1 MLFTTPTQFAVLG
14 LVLVAG
20 WLLGLASHPGGG
32 KWKQRY
38 AAERDAHAAHRKDVE
53 ARLAAAE
60 TRNAELER
68 EHERLRAAPPVVA
81 ERAPLGNRVV
91 DDAIIADPRGRERVV
106 PMTTRAA
113 SAARPAYPVG
123 ERRGWFDFGPQSTR
137 RI

>member
-38 AAERDAHAAHRKDVE
+38 AAERDAHATHRKDVE

-68 EHERLRAAPPVVA
+68 EQERLRTATPVVA
-81 ERAPLGNRVV
+81 ERGRVV
-91 DDAIIADPRGRERVV
+91 DDAVVTDPRHRERVA
-106 PMTTRAA
+106 PMTSRAA

-123 ERRGWFDFGPQSTR
+123 ERRGWFDFGPRPTH

>member
-53 ARLAAAE
+53 ARLATAE

-68 EHERLRAAPPVVA
+68 EVERLRTAAPVVT
-81 ERAPLGNRVV
+81 ERAPAGTRVV
-91 DDAIIADPRGRERVV
+91 DDAVVADPRQRDRVV
-106 PMTTRAA
+106 PVTGRAA

-123 ERRGWFDFGPQSTR
+123 ERRGWFDFGPRPAR